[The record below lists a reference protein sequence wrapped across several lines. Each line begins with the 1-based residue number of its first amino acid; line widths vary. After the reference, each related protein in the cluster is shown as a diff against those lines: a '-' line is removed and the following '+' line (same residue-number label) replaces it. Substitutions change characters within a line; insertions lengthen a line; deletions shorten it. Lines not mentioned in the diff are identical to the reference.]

1 MSMLDFIRMPAPL
14 FVPGHQSQRFSK
26 AEAAA
31 PQGII
36 IDLEDAVGAEL
47 KDQARAAAIAHLAAG
62 AARTTPVLVRLNP
75 LDTAPG
81 VCDLVSVS
89 RGELLPDGLMIPKV
103 ESGRD
108 IEILR
113 SHAREGIALCAL
125 IETARGLERLAEISA
140 ALRPGEALALGGADL
155 VVDLN
160 ARFSWDGLF
169 AARAALVQAA
179 AKAGLVAL
187 DVPYLELDDEAGLRA
202 ECMRL
207 RDMGLAGKLAIHPAQ
222 VGPIR
227 ESFVPDEKELA
238 WAGRIMAA
246 LSEAQGSAVRVDGK
260 LVDVPIRRMAERIV
274 ARAS

>member
-1 MSMLDFIRMPAPL
+1 
-14 FVPGHQSQRFSK
+14 PGHQPERFPK

-47 KDQARAAAIAHLAAG
+47 KDQARIAATAHLAARSSG
-62 AARTTPVLVRLNP
+62 EAPVLVRLNP

-81 VCDLVSVS
+81 LCDLAAVS
-89 RGELLPDGLMIPKV
+89 RGELRPDGLMIPKV

-113 SHAREGIALCAL
+113 AHAGEGVALCAL
-125 IETARGLERLAEISA
+125 IETARGLDRLAEICA

-246 LSEAQGSAVRVDGK
+246 LSEA
-260 LVDVPIRRMAERIV
+260 
-274 ARAS
+274 